1 LVRLISGV
9 LLAALFFT
17 LIWFGNAYLLLLV
30 ALGVGVLALHEYLEL
45 MRQLGAVIPR
55 VATAVATMAVIAI
68 VPFPYVAPVGVMG
81 VGVVVIAMAAMVQQ
95 ARLKPGPAV
104 EGRESRLASSDSAAQ
119 RPEVSE
125 HASPNAPPEP
135 ALPDPVRPT
144 SPSPAGPGFSRAS
157 TDSLFG
163 ALTGGFALL
172 YIGVPLGALVS
183 IHIFGGR
190 GAVVLLVA
198 TIVISD
204 TAQYYSG
211 RAFGRHPMAPRLS
224 PKKTIEGAVGGF
236 VVAPVFLYFA
246 GPYLI
251 PVTTP
256 LMIAPLGLVLV
267 ACGIAG
273 DLFESMIKRAA
284 DLKDSSALIPG
295 HGGILDRIDA
305 LLFATPPFY
314 MFVRWAY
321 TA

>member
-9 LLAALFFT
+9 LLAAGFFS
-17 LIWFGNAYLLLLV
+17 LVWFSNAIVLLLV
-30 ALGVGVLALHEYLEL
+30 ALAVGVLALHEYFEL
-45 MRQLGAVIPR
+45 MRQLGAAIPR
-55 VATAVATMAVIAI
+55 AVAVTAMMAVIAI

-81 VGVVVIAMAAMVQQ
+81 VGVVLIAIGAMVQQ
-95 ARLKPGPAV
+95 ARLKPALV
-104 EGRESRLASSDSAAQ
+104 ADQ
-119 RPEVSE
+119 RPSQL
-125 HASPNAPPEP
+125 AAPNP
-135 ALPDPVRPT
+135 A
-144 SPSPAGPGFSRAS
+144 APGFSRAGH
-157 TDSLFG
+157 DALFG
-163 ALTGGFALL
+163 AITGGFALP
-172 YIGVPLGALVS
+172 YIGAPLGALVS

-190 GAVVLLVA
+190 GAVVLLIA

-204 TAQYYSG
+204 SAQYYSG
-211 RAFGRHPMAPRLS
+211 RAFGRHPLAPRLS

-236 VVAPVFLYFA
+236 VVAPIFLYFA

-251 PVTTP
+251 PVATP

-284 DLKDSSALIPG
+284 DMKDSSALIPG

-314 MFVRWAY
+314 MFVRWVY

>member
-9 LLAALFFT
+9 LLAAGFFT
-17 LIWFGNAYLLLLV
+17 LVWFSNALVLLFV
-30 ALGVGVLALHEYLEL
+30 ALAVGALALHEYFEL
-45 MRQLGAVIPR
+45 MRPLGAVVPR
-55 VATAVATMAVIAI
+55 LATVGATLAVLAV
-68 VPFPYVAPVGVMG
+68 VPFPYVAPAGVMG
-81 VGVVVIAMAAMVQQ
+81 VGLVVIAIAAMVQQ
-95 ARLKPGPAV
+95 ARLPLGPAAHD
-104 EGRESRLASSDSAAQ
+104 G
-119 RPEVSE
+119 
-125 HASPNAPPEP
+125 APGST
-135 ALPDPVRPT
+135 L
-144 SPSPAGPGFSRAS
+144 PGF
-157 TDSLFG
+157 LFG
-163 ALTGGFALL
+163 ALSGGFALL

-204 TAQYYSG
+204 SAQYYTG
-211 RAFGRHPMAPRLS
+211 RAFGRHPLAPRLS

-236 VVAPVFLYFA
+236 VVAPLFLYFA

-267 ACGIAG
+267 TCGIAG

-305 LLFATPPFY
+305 LMFATPPFY
-314 MFVRWAY
+314 LFVRWAY
-321 TA
+321 SA

>member
-9 LLAALFFT
+9 LLAAGFFT
-17 LIWFGNAYLLLLV
+17 LVWFSNALVLLFV
-30 ALGVGVLALHEYLEL
+30 ALAVGALALHEYFEL
-45 MRQLGAVIPR
+45 MRPLGAVVPR
-55 VATAVATMAVIAI
+55 LATVAATLAMIAV
-68 VPFPYVAPVGVMG
+68 VPFPYVAPAGVMG
-81 VGVVVIAMAAMVQQ
+81 MGLVVIAIGAMVQQ
-95 ARLKPGPAV
+95 ARLPPGPAAHD
-104 EGRESRLASSDSAAQ
+104 GPARSTLA
-119 RPEVSE
+119 
-125 HASPNAPPEP
+125 
-135 ALPDPVRPT
+135 
-144 SPSPAGPGFSRAS
+144 GF
-157 TDSLFG
+157 LFG
-163 ALTGGFALL
+163 ALSGGFALL
-172 YIGVPLGALVS
+172 YIGIPLGALVS

-204 TAQYYSG
+204 SAQYYAG
-211 RAFGRHPMAPRLS
+211 RTLGRHPLAPRLS

-236 VVAPVFLYFA
+236 VAAPVFLYFA

-267 ACGIAG
+267 TCGIAG

-305 LLFATPPFY
+305 LMFATPPFY
-314 MFVRWAY
+314 LFVRWAY
-321 TA
+321 SA

>member
-9 LLAALFFT
+9 LLAAGFFT
-17 LIWFGNAYLLLLV
+17 LVWFSNALVLLFV
-30 ALGVGVLALHEYLEL
+30 ALAVGALALHEYFEL
-45 MRQLGAVIPR
+45 MRPLGAVVPR
-55 VATAVATMAVIAI
+55 LATVAATLAVMAV
-68 VPFPYVAPVGVMG
+68 VPFPYVAPAGVMG
-81 VGVVVIAMAAMVQQ
+81 VGLVVIAIGAMVQQ
-95 ARLKPGPAV
+95 ARLPLGPAAHD
-104 EGRESRLASSDSAAQ
+104 G
-119 RPEVSE
+119 
-125 HASPNAPPEP
+125 
-135 ALPDPVRPT
+135 PT
-144 SPSPAGPGFSRAS
+144 RSTLPGF
-157 TDSLFG
+157 LFG
-163 ALTGGFALL
+163 ALSGGFALL

-204 TAQYYSG
+204 SAQYYTG
-211 RAFGRHPMAPRLS
+211 RAFGRHPLAPRLS

-236 VVAPVFLYFA
+236 VVAPLFLYFA

-256 LMIAPLGLVLV
+256 LMIAPLGLALV
-267 ACGIAG
+267 TCGIAG

-305 LLFATPPFY
+305 LIFATPPFY
-314 MFVRWAY
+314 LFVRWAY
-321 TA
+321 SA

>member
-1 LVRLISGV
+1 MVRLISGV

-17 LIWFGNAYLLLLV
+17 LIWFGNALVLLLV
-30 ALGVGVLALHEYLEL
+30 ALAVGVLALHEYCEL

-55 VATAVATMAVIAI
+55 VAAVTATIAVIAI
-68 VPFPYVAPVGVMG
+68 VPFPYVGPVGVMG
-81 VGVVVIAMAAMVQQ
+81 VGVVVIAIAAMVQQ
-95 ARLKPGPAV
+95 ARLEPGTTTDTTA
-104 EGRESRLASSDSAAQ
+104 
-119 RPEVSE
+119 
-125 HASPNAPPEP
+125 H
-135 ALPDPVRPT
+135 
-144 SPSPAGPGFSRAS
+144 RAN
-157 TDSLFG
+157 SLFG

-172 YIGVPLGALVS
+172 YIGAPLGALVS

-211 RAFGRHPMAPRLS
+211 RAFGRHPLAPRLS

-236 VVAPVFLYFA
+236 VVAPAFLYFA

-251 PVTTP
+251 PVATP
-256 LMIAPLGLVLV
+256 LMIAPLGLALV

-321 TA
+321 SS

>member
-9 LLAALFFT
+9 LLAAGFFT
-17 LIWFGNAYLLLLV
+17 LVWFSNAIVLLV
-30 ALGVGVLALHEYLEL
+30 VALAVGAMALHEYFEL
-45 MRQLGAVIPR
+45 MRQLGAPNPR
-55 VATAVATMAVIAI
+55 VVTVIATMAVIAV
-68 VPFPYVAPVGVMG
+68 VPFPYVAPVGVIG
-81 VGVVVIAMAAMVQQ
+81 LGVVLIAIGAMGQQ
-95 ARLKPGPAV
+95 ARLTTGSV
-104 EGRESRLASSDSAAQ
+104 HDSQ
-119 RPEVSE
+119 
-125 HASPNAPPEP
+125 
-135 ALPDPVRPT
+135 
-144 SPSPAGPGFSRAS
+144 GPGAGRTS
-157 TDSLFG
+157 TGSLFG

-204 TAQYYSG
+204 SAQYYSG
-211 RAFGRHPMAPRLS
+211 RAFGRHPLAPRLS

-236 VVAPVFLYFA
+236 VVAPIFLYFA

-251 PVTTP
+251 PVATP
-256 LMIAPLGLVLV
+256 WMIAPLGLVLV

-284 DLKDSSALIPG
+284 NTKDSSALIPG

-314 MFVRWAY
+314 MFVRWVY

>member
-9 LLAALFFT
+9 LLAAGFFALVWFSNAIVVLF
-17 LIWFGNAYLLLLV
+17 V
-30 ALGVGVLALHEYLEL
+30 ALAVGVLALHEYFEL
-45 MRQLGAVIPR
+45 MRQLGAVVPR
-55 VATAVATMAVIAI
+55 LVTVAATMGVIAI
-68 VPFPYVAPVGVMG
+68 LPFPYVAVAGVIG
-81 VGVVVIAMAAMVQQ
+81 VGVVVIAIGAMVQQ
-95 ARLKPGPAV
+95 ARLKA
-104 EGRESRLASSDSAAQ
+104 AS
-119 RPEVSE
+119 V
-125 HASPNAPPEP
+125 
-135 ALPDPVRPT
+135 
-144 SPSPAGPGFSRAS
+144 AG
-157 TDSLFG
+157 SLLG

-204 TAQYYSG
+204 SAQYYSG
-211 RAFGRHPMAPRLS
+211 RAFGRHPLAPRLS

-236 VVAPVFLYFA
+236 AVAPIFLYFA

-251 PVTTP
+251 PVAAP
-256 LMIAPLGLVLV
+256 LMIAPLGLALV

-295 HGGILDRIDA
+295 HGGVLDRIDA
-305 LLFATPPFY
+305 LLFAAPPFY
-314 MFVRWAY
+314 MFVRWVY